1 MARARSS
8 LILAAFATLL
18 LGCQPALDPATA
30 RGASGAD
37 CIALFQQYDILDRFM
52 PTPRRDRW
60 SVPPELMRQ
69 AEWLRDGGCVTLSA
83 DLAGMEDL
91 PVVPVSDSGAAVP
104 PTTIHV
110 GVVTTS
116 EDDAR
121 ANRYFEAR
129 GLRAFSIGKPGL
141 GRRVYVGP
149 LGTAGALEGA
159 RQAALEAGFAYP
171 YPIGN

>member
-1 MARARSS
+1 MLQARRGGLALEVAHVPPARFDHDA
-8 LILAAFATLL
+8 LAVAAVWLL
-18 LGCQPALDPATA
+18 AISYYVFMPATYV
-30 RGASGAD
+30 SK
-37 CIALFQQYDILDRFM
+37 
-52 PTPRRDRW
+52 W
-60 SVPPELMRQ
+60 
-69 AEWLRDGGCVTLSA
+69 TLI
-83 DLAGMEDL
+83 
-91 PVVPVSDSGAAVP
+91 VPVSNSGAAVP

-121 ANRYFEAR
+121 AIRYFEAR

-149 LGTAGALEGA
+149 LGTAGALEGV